1 MKKANSRT
9 SWFFWLW
16 VFPAFE
22 PFSSKS
28 SSSSWFRWFRFR
40 VTFYGAEFWALKI
53 QEHQYSK
60 SWLGVSQ
67 VHMLAS
73 CIHFWTLNSFP
84 CFWGH
89 RGGLGEALGTASTTH
104 EQFWKVSAATRGTW
118 QFEIW
123 VSVRNHKK
131 NGERHQGTYQNYP
144 LPHWNLVHPVN
155 FSGWMKCSAMFLAT
169 HQDRN
174 YSLY

>member
-1 MKKANSRT
+1 MMKKANSRT

-28 SSSSWFRWFRFR
+28 SSCSWFRWFRFR
-40 VTFYGAEFWALKI
+40 VIFYGAEFWALKI
-53 QEHQYSK
+53 QRHQYSK

-73 CIHFWTLNSFP
+73 CIHFWTLNLTLNSFP
-84 CFWGH
+84 CFWRH
-89 RGGLGEALGTASTTH
+89 PGGLGEALGTASTTH
-104 EQFWKVSAATRGTW
+104 EQFWKVRAATRGTSR
-118 QFEIW
+118 FKIW

-131 NGERHQGTYQNYP
+131 MAKDIREHTKTTRYLIEIWYIQWIFLGE
-144 LPHWNLVHPVN
+144 WNVQPC
-155 FSGWMKCSAMFLAT
+155 F
-169 HQDRN
+169 
-174 YSLY
+174 